1 MAADMVIWVKT
12 TIEIADG
19 LLAEAKER
27 ARKERATLRELVERG
42 LRAVLAE
49 EPAARRAPPKLLTR
63 PLEPL
68 PGVDPYD
75 DWDAIREEIYKRPGE
90 P

>member
-1 MAADMVIWVKT
+1 MVIWVKT
-12 TIEIADG
+12 TIDIADG

-27 ARKERATLRELVERG
+27 ARKERATLRQLVERG

-49 EPAARRAPPKLLTR
+49 EPAARQAPPRLLTR

-75 DWDAIREEIYKRPGE
+75 DWGAIREEIYKRPGE
-90 P
+90 R